1 MPQPKTETEREKLLR
16 ETVFETCDRLAREGR
31 KPTNRVVREALGS
44 GSMSDIQPL
53 VKVWRERRDAA
64 ALAAMAAPEAP
75 PEFQYLWPTVWRL
88 ASRAYE
94 AERRAWDEDRR
105 DLETSLED
113 LRAEAAAERA
123 LREGAQGRLRE
134 SEAEAAALR
143 DAAERGRKTAEER
156 IDALERRCLKAEAER
171 DAWQAAMSGF
181 QRDGAAQS
189 PSAPGA

>member
-1 MPQPKTETEREKLLR
+1 MPQPKTETERDKLLR
-16 ETVFETCDRLAREGR
+16 ETVFEICDRLARDGR
-31 KPTNRVVREALGS
+31 KPTNRVVREALGG

-53 VKVWRERRDAA
+53 VKIWRERRDAA

-75 PEFQYLWPTVWRL
+75 PEFHDVWPALWRM
-88 ASRAYE
+88 ASRTHE

-123 LREGAQGRLRE
+123 LRESAQGQLRK

-143 DAAERGRKTAEER
+143 EAAERGRKTAEER

-171 DAWQAAMSGF
+171 DAWQAAMSGW
-181 QRDGAAQS
+181 QRHAGAPA